1 LLQFF
6 SNLPRVWLFSPN
18 QPLPQFGTGPTTA
31 DAPPS
36 AGPFL
41 LLRPRINL
49 SLTKPRY
56 RFCGTDAQMT
66 CPAFTDRQLP
76 APADATPSTGAFFPR
91 QATRDEAQRIAANIA
106 KLPDLLRKTP
116 QRGLLPT

>member
-1 LLQFF
+1 MPTMRAVTERRSSARSLSTLARWARALTRFRQLLQFL

-18 QPLPQFGTGPTTA
+18 QPLPQFGTGPTR
-31 DAPPS
+31 APLTRPRRR
-36 AGPFL
+36 GHL

-56 RFCGTDAQMT
+56 RFYGTDAQMT

-76 APADATPSTGAFFPR
+76 APADATPST
-91 QATRDEAQRIAANIA
+91 
-106 KLPDLLRKTP
+106 
-116 QRGLLPT
+116 